1 MGRLHRAQV
10 LLEPAQYRRLRR
22 IAARRSLEE
31 GRRVSVSQ
39 VIRELL
45 DQALEKAE
53 SPEERARAALARL
66 FTLGDAVRKRHAKLL
81 PENWLNSDRDEHD
94 DERFADLFPGR

>member
-10 LLEPAQYRRLRR
+10 LLDPAQYRRLRR

-45 DQALEKAE
+45 DQPWKRRKALKNE
-53 SPEERARAALARL
+53 
-66 FTLGDAVRKRHAKLL
+66 
-81 PENWLNSDRDEHD
+81 
-94 DERFADLFPGR
+94 PGRLLSGFSCWGTPSGSVTRSFCPKTG

>member
-53 SPEERARAALARL
+53 NPEERSRVALERL
-66 FTLGDAVRKRHAKLL
+66 FTLGDTVRKRHPELL
-81 PENWLNSDRDEHD
+81 PEAWLSRDRDEHD
-94 DERFADLFPGR
+94 DERFADLLPGR